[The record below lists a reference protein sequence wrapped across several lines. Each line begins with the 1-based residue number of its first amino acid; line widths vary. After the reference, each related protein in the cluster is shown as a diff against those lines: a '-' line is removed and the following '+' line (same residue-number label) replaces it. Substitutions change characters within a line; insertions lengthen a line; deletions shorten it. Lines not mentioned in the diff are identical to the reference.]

1 MAFDA
6 VFLSAVL
13 EEIRKRCL
21 GARVDKIHQP
31 SRDTLILHLRCR
43 EGREKLLFAANPT
56 APRLHL
62 TTASPE
68 NPAEPPM
75 FCMLLRKHL
84 LGAKLS
90 EISQIPME
98 RAATFTFDC
107 TDEMGFPVQKK
118 LVAELMGRTC
128 NLYLLSPEGRILD
141 CLRRIGLDESAKR
154 AALPSVCFMI
164 ALLGRVVKMKD
175 KISFSQF
182 SFRGLTVKCASS
194 GGSSFPFVR

>member
-6 VFLSAVL
+6 FFLSAVL
-13 EEIRKRCL
+13 EEVREKCI
-21 GARVDKIHQP
+21 GARIDKIHQP
-31 SRDTLILHLRCR
+31 SRDTLILQMHNRDHR
-43 EGREKLLFAANPT
+43 TKLLFAANPT

-84 LGAKLS
+84 MGAKLS
-90 EISQIPME
+90 EVSQLPME
-98 RAATFTFDC
+98 RCAIFTFDC

-128 NLYLLSPEGRILD
+128 NLYLLSPEGRIHITYTLEHR
-141 CLRRIGLDESAKR
+141 LSSLIE
-154 AALPSVCFMI
+154 
-164 ALLGRVVKMKD
+164 LLHL
-175 KISFSQF
+175 I
-182 SFRGLTVKCASS
+182 
-194 GGSSFPFVR
+194 